1 MLADP
6 NPNPVLLIAMMSI
19 EILRATSEHV
29 DLVAPLFDS
38 YRQFYACTANLSV
51 ARAFL
56 AERLDRGESVVLL
69 AMLDGKAV
77 GFTQLYPTFT
87 SIGLARAWILN
98 DLYVSPEARRQG
110 VGRQLMEAAR
120 QKAVEMD
127 AAWIEL
133 ATAKDNDRAQALY
146 RSCGYRKDEVY
157 DRFKL
162 SLR

>member
-1 MLADP
+1 M
-6 NPNPVLLIAMMSI
+6 
-19 EILRATSEHV
+19 

-51 ARAFL
+51 AGLSSPSDSIVANRSSFWRCL
-56 AERLDRGESVVLL
+56 
-69 AMLDGKAV
+69 MGKRV

-120 QKAVEMD
+120 QMATEMD

-133 ATAKDNDRAQALY
+133 ATAKDNDRAQAFTGVAGTG
-146 RSCGYRKDEVY
+146 RTRCTIDSN
-157 DRFKL
+157 
-162 SLR
+162 